1 MSAAAGQAAPGVAPT
16 GPPNAPRLPGHLAAH
31 PRLSQWIAL
40 GADGTATV
48 TPGKVE
54 IGQGIVTAL
63 ASVVA
68 GELAL
73 PPARVRMV
81 PASTATSPNEAVTS
95 GSLSMQESGAA
106 LRHVAAQLRTRL
118 VEAAAARWGVAPEGL
133 RVDDGRVLDGAGRAL
148 GYGELAA
155 ALDPGEL
162 ADPAF
167 VALAAPGALVPDA
180 PRRDLPDKVFGRARF
195 IHDLALPGLLHGR
208 VVRPPSPAATLR
220 ALDEARVR
228 ACPGL
233 LALVRDGR
241 FLGVVCA
248 REHEAQAA
256 ARVLAQAASWDEPA
270 TLPDANALPA
280 WLKAQRSEPRVVD
293 DTGHADAEHAPDAV
307 DTRSG
312 TRGGAR
318 AADGAPSGSRVS
330 AQEAPSAT
338 RRFTARY
345 SKPFIAHAS
354 IGPSCAIA
362 RRDGDALHVWSHAQ
376 GPFNLRADLAIA
388 FGLRADAVVVEHVEG
403 AGCYGHNPADDVA
416 YDAAR
421 LAAEVPGRPVRVLWS
436 RADELAWCAF
446 GSAMTVELDAMV
458 DAHGRLAQWRH
469 ESWSAGHGLRPGR
482 AGTPTLLGSWHL
494 AKPFPVLPA
503 FDASPASGGGS
514 DRNAAP
520 AYRVP
525 VRRVVAQRV
534 IDVPM
539 RTSALRSLGAFANVF
554 AIESFVDEI
563 ARATGADP
571 LAFRLAHLDDPRAA
585 AVLER
590 VACMCGWGAATGSP
604 SPFRRAKDGHEG
616 FGCGL
621 AWARYKNT
629 GAWCAAA
636 AEVEAGARV
645 RVHRLAIAIDVGRVV
660 SRDGVVA
667 QAEGGAIQ
675 ATSWTLKEAVG
686 FDRTRVTSDA
696 WERYPILAFSEV
708 PSVDVDVIDR
718 PGEPSRGA
726 GEASLGPVAAAIGN
740 ALADA
745 LGVRVRDLPITPERV
760 IAAMQ

>member
-1 MSAAAGQAAPGVAPT
+1 MSVAAGQASPGVAPT
-16 GPPNAPRLPGHLAAH
+16 GTPNAPRLPGHLAAH

-155 ALDPGEL
+155 ALDPGDL

-167 VALAAPGALVPDA
+167 TALAAPGALVPDA

-220 ALDEARVR
+220 ALDEMRVR

-494 AKPFPVLPA
+494 AEPFPVLPA

-520 AYRVP
+520 AYRALLRLSPLLSVWVAFLVLIVFMP
-525 VRRVVAQRV
+525 NTVVRKRPAA
-534 IDVPM
+534 I
-539 RTSALRSLGAFANVF
+539 SALVAAILWILWQKIYISLQVGVARYNAIYGTFASVPIFLLWLYVGCMIILLGAELAFALQNHHTYALERAAGHASVRSRTLLALLALSEAARGF
-554 AIESFVDEI
+554 ATGGRLDAHALAERQGVPIRLVLDVLRVLARAGYLTEI
-563 ARATGADP
+563 AEPADCYV
-571 LAFRLAHLDDPRAA
+571 LARPPDCIP
-585 AVLER
+585 
-590 VACMCGWGAATGSP
+590 
-604 SPFRRAKDGHEG
+604 
-616 FGCGL
+616 
-621 AWARYKNT
+621 
-629 GAWCAAA
+629 A
-636 AEVEAGARV
+636 AEVARLLAAEGAPPAQLGLAALETRYARV
-645 RVHRLAIAIDVGRVV
+645 LDVPGATIANLIET
-660 SRDGVVA
+660 A
-667 QAEGGAIQ
+667 
-675 ATSWTLKEAVG
+675 
-686 FDRTRVTSDA
+686 
-696 WERYPILAFSEV
+696 
-708 PSVDVDVIDR
+708 
-718 PGEPSRGA
+718 
-726 GEASLGPVAAAIGN
+726 
-740 ALADA
+740 
-745 LGVRVRDLPITPERV
+745 
-760 IAAMQ
+760 